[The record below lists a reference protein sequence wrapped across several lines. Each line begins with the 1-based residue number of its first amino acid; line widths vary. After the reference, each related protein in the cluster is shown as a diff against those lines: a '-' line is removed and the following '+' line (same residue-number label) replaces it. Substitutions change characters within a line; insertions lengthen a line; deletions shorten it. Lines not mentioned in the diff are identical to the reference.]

1 MFVFEESR
9 HSLFVHD
16 VRRDAADE
24 DRSFRIANLR
34 GVVRCRIGNRIFRGV
49 LVVFF
54 ESSGARRERRLDDF
68 RFSRRR
74 LLLLLLALLLLP
86 LLFLAATRMM
96 IRPFPSSYSS
106 LQIRDEEKKLSNFL
120 FSCSFFFFFFFSFAL
135 LLLDQLKALVVVS
148 PTRFRDFL
156 KKTTRG
162 WGESFLVKRVA
173 TIILPRRDC
182 DRKRGRDTRIIIYFL
197 IGLSFRLRP

>member
-1 MFVFEESR
+1 MIRIVSRRIFIRRFHVNRLPVNLQFPQFQKFLRAFLGFKFHEPVAFVASFPRVRDQFRRHVFRVFVFEESR

-86 LLFLAATRMM
+86 LLFLAATR
-96 IRPFPSSYSS
+96 
-106 LQIRDEEKKLSNFL
+106 
-120 FSCSFFFFFFFSFAL
+120 
-135 LLLDQLKALVVVS
+135 
-148 PTRFRDFL
+148 
-156 KKTTRG
+156 
-162 WGESFLVKRVA
+162 
-173 TIILPRRDC
+173 
-182 DRKRGRDTRIIIYFL
+182 
-197 IGLSFRLRP
+197 